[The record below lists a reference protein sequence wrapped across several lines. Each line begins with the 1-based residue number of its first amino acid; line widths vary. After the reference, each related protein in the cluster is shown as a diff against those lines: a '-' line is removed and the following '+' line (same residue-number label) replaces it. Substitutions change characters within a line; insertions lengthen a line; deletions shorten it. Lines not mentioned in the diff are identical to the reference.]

1 MTHMWLSVMQKELAM
16 RRMRGPLKA
25 TAHKVQHK
33 PQCKST
39 SFSRK
44 PHRFRHH
51 FNQHRIKGDVP
62 YCHWCPVGNVCV
74 WVPFLEMSS
83 STSCMKL
90 ATSGGS
96 LWISLSLRPSFRR
109 FSSLKK
115 GCKDRR
121 YRVYK
126 SQFSLLLYQKF
137 LSTLKPIERSEIS
150 TSEFRC

>member
-1 MTHMWLSVMQKELAM
+1 MTHIWLSVVQKELAM

-25 TAHKVQHK
+25 TAHKVQNQ
-33 PQCKST
+33 PQCSSAKARHSQGRHT
-39 SFSRK
+39 DSSNKILPSFQPT
-44 PHRFRHH
+44 PH
-51 FNQHRIKGDVP
+51 IKGDVP

-126 SQFSLLLYQKF
+126 SQFSLLL
-137 LSTLKPIERSEIS
+137 
-150 TSEFRC
+150 